1 MKNRGYYEFFSEQYE
16 QTFYAQVS
24 YTPEDPSDYYYP
36 GCSAQVEVHY
46 LYLER
51 KNGELVEV
59 TEFFYD
65 IIPALQEEFLDE
77 QQA

>member
-1 MKNRGYYEFFSEQYE
+1 
-16 QTFYAQVS
+16 
-24 YTPEDPSDYYYP
+24 
-36 GCSAQVEVHY
+36 VHY